1 MGVISTSYISF
12 QAEPVSH
19 RTLLKKVRQIESL
32 KETGNDS
39 FKSGRWQE
47 AISKYS
53 ECIDVL
59 SQDGEGEN
67 EAIKLTLLSNRATAY
82 QKAGM
87 NELAIKDANGILAK
101 DAKHFKACVV
111 SLVSCFLPFLFKRML
126 ICGLRMTSLRTRARA
141 HCECD

>member
-1 MGVISTSYISF
+1 M
-12 QAEPVSH
+12 
-19 RTLLKKVRQIESL
+19 RQIESL

-67 EAIKLTLLSNRATAY
+67 EAIKLTLWSNRATAY

-87 NELAIKDANGILAK
+87 NELAIKDADGILAK

-111 SLVSCFLPFLFKRML
+111 SYFLLSHDGDADL
-126 ICGLRMTSLRTRARA
+126 WNTITS
-141 HCECD
+141 